1 MIIGSPFRIRVTSM
15 NPSGFPS
22 TEMSKAS
29 VKYLSKKGLLR
40 ASQEENWEENM
51 SARSFW
57 SSYWKCSRRDS
68 SRALRSLTFSESL
81 VTSFSNSCLVLAFI
95 VDIQSY

>member
-40 ASQEENWEENM
+40 ASQEENWEEEYV
-51 SARSFW
+51 SAFFFW

-81 VTSFSNSCLVLAFI
+81 VTSFF
-95 VDIQSY
+95 

>member
-15 NPSGFPS
+15 NPFGFPS

-51 SARSFW
+51 SARSF
-57 SSYWKCSRRDS
+57 
-68 SRALRSLTFSESL
+68 LE
-81 VTSFSNSCLVLAFI
+81 FI
-95 VDIQSY
+95 LEVFPEG

>member
-40 ASQEENWEENM
+40 VSQEENWEENM
-51 SARSFW
+51 SARFFGVHIGS
-57 SSYWKCSRRDS
+57 
-68 SRALRSLTFSESL
+68 
-81 VTSFSNSCLVLAFI
+81 VPGGI
-95 VDIQSY
+95 VHGL

>member
-51 SARSFW
+51 SVRSF
-57 SSYWKCSRRDS
+57 
-68 SRALRSLTFSESL
+68 LE
-81 VTSFSNSCLVLAFI
+81 FI
-95 VDIQSY
+95 LEVFPEG

>member
-22 TEMSKAS
+22 TEVSKAS

-40 ASQEENWEENM
+40 ASQEENWEENWEENM

-81 VTSFSNSCLVLAFI
+81 VTSFF
-95 VDIQSY
+95 